1 MPAFEIVIITCSS
14 IITITGAL
22 FALVKLFNPIK
33 VGKDRL
39 EDLESKVCTDFARL
53 EQIDAQLNAMIRSQ
67 LAIVDN
73 LITGNHVENLKKVKE
88 QLNDCIFD
96 KKR

>member
-39 EDLESKVCTDFARL
+39 EDLEAKVCTDFARL